1 MLTPRANTHHSKM
14 PQLGAIVVVRMRPLA
29 PGHRF
34 RRFIVESF
42 PLSDAASRHS
52 RGIHT
57 CTIRA
62 LDNGQRF
69 RIAGHW
75 CEEIDQ

>member
-1 MLTPRANTHHSKM
+1 MLTARANVHRSKL
-14 PQLGAIVVVRMRPLA
+14 PRPGALVIVRMRPLA
-29 PGHRF
+29 PGHRY

-42 PLSDAASRHS
+42 PLTDAADPRYA

-57 CTIRA
+57 CTLRA
-62 LDNGQRF
+62 LDNGARY

-75 CEEIDQ
+75 CEELD